1 MYFWHYGDLSFLSES
16 FGFSDYRLVGFLNEF
31 TTYTEANLRFRWQR
45 RGYYSAA
52 DFVDSI

>member
-31 TTYTEANLRFRWQR
+31 TAYTEANLRFRWQR